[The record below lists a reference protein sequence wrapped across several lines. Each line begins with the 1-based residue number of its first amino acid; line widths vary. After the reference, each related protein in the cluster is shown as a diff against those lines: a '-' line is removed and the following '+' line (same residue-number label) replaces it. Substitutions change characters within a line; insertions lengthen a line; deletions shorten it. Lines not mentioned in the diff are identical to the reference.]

1 MIKPQSIASVAFSFL
16 LLTST
21 LVFGQT
27 TTVAVAAN
35 LKEAFISSF
44 LQFDRV
50 RYVQAVLPFFWFNN
64 LKLIQRKA
72 KIGIHKKNISS
83 AENSIVSKQINHN
96 KNQVN

>member
-35 LKEAFISSF
+35 LKEAFISIIAANPTFKIDEIKIIYGSSGNLF
-44 LQFDRV
+44 PLT
-50 RYVQAVLPFFWFNN
+50 NN
-64 LKLIQRKA
+64 IHLSYLNKA
-72 KIGIHKKNISS
+72 KQ
-83 AENSIVSKQINHN
+83 SIKAKYMPMAKLS
-96 KNQVN
+96 